1 MNITLFGG
9 AFNPPHLGH
18 LIVIHQALELIPGI
32 DELWILPCYQHT
44 FLKDLAPANHRLEM
58 SRFLVGNLSPDI
70 KSRVRTCPIE
80 IEKKLSGETYEAL
93 QKLRSERAYLQH
105 AMNLLDHDSSFILH
119 YSFLMGTDQLKNFK
133 KWGNWEKLLKEM
145 PFYIYPRAGFR
156 NSLTF
161 PNMTLLKSDTQVIT
175 NISSTL
181 IRERIK
187 KGLPIAHLL
196 PASVLKYLRVNKLY

>member
-18 LIVIHQALELIPGI
+18 LIVIHQAFELIPGI

-44 FLKDLAPANHRLEM
+44 FLKDLSPANHRLEM

-70 KSRVRTCPIE
+70 KSRVKICPIE
-80 IEKKLSGETYEAL
+80 IDLKLSGETYEAL
-93 QKLRSERAYLQH
+93 KKLKSETKYLKQK
-105 AMNLLDHDSSFILH
+105 MNLSSHYSLLSPH
-119 YSFLMGTDQLKNFK
+119 YSFLMGTDQLKSFK
-133 KWGNWEKLLKEM
+133 RWGNWEKLLKEM
-145 PFYIYPRAGFR
+145 PFYIYPRAGYA
-156 NSLTF
+156 NHITF
-161 PNMTLLKSDTQVIT
+161 PNMTILESPTQIVT

-181 IRERIK
+181 IRERIQNSQQ
-187 KGLPIAHLL
+187 IAHLL